1 MATTARCM
9 LPVGLAVGHSRSGSG
24 SRSQSQMLARSQSQA
39 LTCRCCRPCARVR
52 SCVIPG
58 AYPAAPWWRSQ
69 ARRGP
74 CPPTP
79 MTVQA
84 TRTQEHD
91 DAPFRCNTL
100 DRALL
105 AILRP
110 RPRPPLAPPT
120 ERGRRHGRRKAHP
133 GPIPYCPPNW
143 NGKWRT
149 AQGSGTWRA
158 NCRTPV
164 DEDID
169 RHPARLV
176 WPWGG
181 RVGSVSLGRDR
192 DG

>member
-1 MATTARCM
+1 MATTARGARRSRCM

-79 MTVQA
+79 TTVQA
-84 TRTQEHD
+84 TRTQKHD

-100 DRALL
+100 GRAPV

-110 RPRPPLAPPT
+110 RPRPPSHRPPNGDGGAGDARPIPVLSCT
-120 ERGRRHGRRKAHP
+120 VHRIGTGSGGQRRPP
-133 GPIPYCPPNW
+133 GPGVPIAALQST
-143 NGKWRT
+143 RT
-149 AQGSGTWRA
+149 
-158 NCRTPV
+158 
-164 DEDID
+164 
-169 RHPARLV
+169 
-176 WPWGG
+176 
-181 RVGSVSLGRDR
+181 
-192 DG
+192 